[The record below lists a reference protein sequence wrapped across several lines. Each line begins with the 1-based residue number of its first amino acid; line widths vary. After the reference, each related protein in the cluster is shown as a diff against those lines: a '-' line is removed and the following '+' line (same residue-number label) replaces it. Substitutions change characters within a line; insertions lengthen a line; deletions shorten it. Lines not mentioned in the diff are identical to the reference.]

1 MRASVP
7 ILTTTSLSV
16 GYGSGNKAKTI
27 LAAINLDLYAGELV
41 AFMGQNG
48 VGKSTL
54 LRTLAGIQ
62 KPLLGSVTLKGK
74 PLESLSSN
82 RLARIVSL
90 VLTETINPGNL
101 TVYELIALGRYPYT
115 GWTGNLEL
123 IDREKVEWAID
134 ITRTNY
140 IADKPVL
147 ELSDGQMQK
156 ALIARALAQDGEIII
171 LDEPTAHLDLTN
183 QVEIMTL
190 LKTLAETTGKAILV
204 STHEL
209 EITLQT
215 CHKLWLANFGKPITW
230 GVPEDL
236 VISGALADT
245 FFSTGYEWDATT
257 RQFKLERSNHTEI
270 RLSGE
275 GSEHYWTQHA
285 LERSGFK
292 ISSTPG
298 IPEVL
303 ISTGQRIN
311 WILKSSDNEQNFK
324 TIRDLLDALGDLK
337 NDPILPV

>member
-1 MRASVP
+1 MVPVEP
-7 ILTTTSLSV
+7 ILSTSSLAV
-16 GYGSGNKAKTI
+16 GYGAGNNTKTI
-27 LAAINLDLYAGELV
+27 LKALDLELHSGELV

-62 KPLLGSVTLKGK
+62 KPLSGSVTLKGK
-74 PLESLSSN
+74 PLHLLSRN
-82 RLARIVSL
+82 QMARAVSL
-90 VLTETINPGNL
+90 VLTERINPGNL
-101 TVYELIALGRYPYT
+101 SVYELIALGRYPYT
-115 GWTGNLEL
+115 NWTGNLGL

-140 IADKPVL
+140 IADQPVL

-190 LKTLAETTGKAILV
+190 LQSLAETTQKAILV

-215 CHKLWLANFGKPITW
+215 CHQLWLANFGKPIVR

-236 VISGALADT
+236 VLSGALSDA
-245 FFSTGYEWDATT
+245 FFRTGYKWDAAT
-257 RQFKLERSNHTEI
+257 RQFKLERINQTEI
-270 RLSGE
+270 RLTGE
-275 GSEHYWTQHA
+275 GIAFYWTQQA
-285 LERSGFK
+285 MERLGFK
-292 ISSTPG
+292 LSNSTQVPEDNSSWNG
-298 IPEVL
+298 SIKL
-303 ISTGQRIN
+303 RS
-311 WILKSSDNEQNFK
+311 
-324 TIRDLLDALGDLK
+324 A
-337 NDPILPV
+337 